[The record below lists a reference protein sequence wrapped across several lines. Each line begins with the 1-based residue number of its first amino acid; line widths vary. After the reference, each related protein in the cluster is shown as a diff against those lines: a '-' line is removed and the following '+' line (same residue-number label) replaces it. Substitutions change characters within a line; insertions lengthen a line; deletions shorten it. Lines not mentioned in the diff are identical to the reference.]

1 MRHKTKIR
9 PRNEVAHSLRRENL
23 ATSGSCSDP
32 GRQVH
37 SNAAY
42 IGPFDFDLARM
53 HSALIFKAEG
63 ARLIGD
69 THSASHRPRRPV
81 ERCDEAIS

>member
-9 PRNEVAHSLRRENL
+9 PRNEIAHSLRRENL

-53 HSALIFKAEG
+53 HSRPNLKAE
-63 ARLIGD
+63 
-69 THSASHRPRRPV
+69 
-81 ERCDEAIS
+81 